1 MKVKKV
7 IISTSQ
13 NQMLFKGS
21 LLMLPFRRDA
31 IIQKSIELFNDH
43 DPCIIHESYSIH
55 QLSEMLIAVFE
66 HEGKLELPIDQLVD
80 KAPFI
85 NWDDFENAIFRL
97 EVK

>member
-1 MKVKKV
+1 VKVKK
-7 IISTSQ
+7 IIIMNSD
-13 NQMLFKGS
+13 NHILFKGS
-21 LLMLPFRRDA
+21 LLMLPYKRDA

-55 QLSEMLIAVFE
+55 QLSEMLIALFE
-66 HEGKLELPIDQLVD
+66 QEGTLELPIHQLVE

-85 NWDDFENAIFRL
+85 HWDDFKNAVFRL